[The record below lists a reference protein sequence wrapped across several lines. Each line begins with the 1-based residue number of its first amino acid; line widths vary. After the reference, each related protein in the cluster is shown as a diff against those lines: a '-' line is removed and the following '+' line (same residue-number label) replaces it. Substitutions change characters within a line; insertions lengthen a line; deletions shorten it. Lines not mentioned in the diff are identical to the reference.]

1 MLDVTLLDWY
11 AFFPPWPLHPSSNLQ
26 MFTVLSIDPVAIS
39 GEVGEKEHAVTY
51 LQQKGVI
58 TRMHPLTVKV

>member
-1 MLDVTLLDWY
+1 MHVL
-11 AFFPPWPLHPSSNLQ
+11 FPPLALHPSSSLQ

-51 LQQKGVI
+51 LQQRTEIEQRGSK
-58 TRMHPLTVKV
+58 